1 MQNRERGDGMK
12 LEFNHISKKYKS
24 KLALEDV
31 NISLTEGIHAI
42 LGPNGAGK
50 STLMNIL
57 AGLLIQTDGSVLLD
71 GVETIKM
78 GEGFRDIL
86 GYLPQN
92 TGFYPSFTG
101 YDLMKYFAELKGI
114 KDPKSRIDELLQ
126 FVNMTSDCKRKYGE
140 YSGGM
145 KRRLGIAVSLLND
158 PKILILDEP
167 TAGLDP
173 KERMRFR
180 NILSHIGRDKIIII
194 ATHIVSDVETIADNV
209 ILLKSGNI
217 VCSGSPSYV
226 RNSINGKVWDK
237 LSDKDEAEEYVLMH
251 PNANLIK
258 QGDDVILHVVDKEK
272 PFEDA
277 YTTAPNLE
285 DVYMY
290 YFDES
295 SIDSNN
301 L

>member
-1 MQNRERGDGMK
+1 MK
-12 LEFNHISKKYKS
+12 LEFNGISKKYKT
-24 KLALEDV
+24 KNALDDIAVALE
-31 NISLTEGIHAI
+31 NGIHAI

-57 AGLLIQTDGSVLLD
+57 AGLITQTSGSIMLD
-71 GVETIKM
+71 GVETSKM
-78 GEGFRDIL
+78 GRDFRNIL

-101 YDLMKYFAELKGI
+101 YELMKYFAELKGI
-114 KDPKSRIDELLQ
+114 ENPKSRIEELLQ
-126 FVNMTSDCKRKYGE
+126 FVNMTSDCKRRYGE

-145 KRRLGIAVSLLND
+145 KRRLGIAVCLLND
-158 PKILILDEP
+158 PKLLILDEP

-194 ATHIVSDVETIADNV
+194 ATHIVSDVETVADNV
-209 ILLKSGNI
+209 ILLKAGKI
-217 VCSGSPSYV
+217 VHSGSATNV
-226 RNSINGKVWDK
+226 KNSIDGKVWNK
-237 LSDKDEAEEYVLMH
+237 ISASDKAEEYVLTH
-251 PNANLIK
+251 SNANLIK
-258 QGDDVILHVVDKEK
+258 QGENVILHIVDSEK

-277 YTTAPNLE
+277 CVVQPTLE

-295 SIDSNN
+295 SADGDK